1 MTLENLMQSDLWRDF
16 EQQVR
21 ARRKQP
27 AKVLAELVREYLE
40 IQEDIALTEEMRRD
54 ARKSGYREADAVK
67 LVREHRNE
75 KKQRRAAS

>member
-54 ARKSGYREADAVK
+54 ARKGGFREPDAVK

>member
-40 IQEDIALTEEMRRD
+40 VQEDIALTEEMRRD
-54 ARKSGYREADAVK
+54 ARKSGFREADAVK
-67 LVREHRNE
+67 LVREHRDE
-75 KKQRRAAS
+75 KKRRRAAS

>member
-27 AKVLAELVREYLE
+27 AKVLEAATRGVGAY
-40 IQEDIALTEEMRRD
+40 
-54 ARKSGYREADAVK
+54 RKPLQLQGFSLHGHRPTSGM
-67 LVREHRNE
+67 
-75 KKQRRAAS
+75 SCS